1 MTTASDVAT
10 ALDLERF
17 FSHEGSRHDLLA
29 GTVRN
34 PAGGRVIFLS
44 ADVVRGIHQA
54 LVNETGPAWTLIL
67 KNCGVLWGRR
77 VAAHL
82 ERELRLLFNAA
93 PGELP
98 VPEFVRLVEGYFSA
112 HGWGC
117 LRLDLSEAASSGL
130 VLATLENSLFAD
142 TLQEQTCKVD
152 YLVAGMLR
160 SLFAEVSGQELDC
173 QELESVRTGSTCG
186 LFVITGASRLDA
198 LDGRIEQGEPGA
210 AILESLRSRA

>member
-1 MTTASDVAT
+1 MTTSSDVAA

-17 FSHEGSRHDLLA
+17 FSPEGSRHDLLA

-34 PAGGRVIFLS
+34 PAGGRIIFLS

-77 VAAHL
+77 VASHL
-82 ERELRLLFNAA
+82 ERELRLLFNSA

-98 VPEFVRLVEGYFSA
+98 VGDFVRLVEGYFSA
-112 HGWGC
+112 HGWGN
-117 LRLDLSEAASSGL
+117 LKLDLSEAGSSGL
-130 VLATLENSLFAD
+130 VLATLEHSLFAD
-142 TLQEQTCKVD
+142 TLQDQTCRVD

-160 SLFAEVSGQELDC
+160 SLFVEISGQELDC
-173 QELESVRTGSTCG
+173 QELQSVRTGSAHG
-186 LFVITGASRLDA
+186 LFVITAASRLDA
-198 LDGRIEQGEPGA
+198 LESRIERGDSGA
-210 AILESLRSRA
+210 AILDALRLGA